1 MTHEGG
7 EEADSMQ
14 DIKVA
19 ILVFQGVE
27 LLDFA
32 GPGEVF
38 SATKG
43 FEVFTV
49 GLEEKPVVSQRFLTL
64 VPAYTLDNC
73 PPPDILVIPGGE
85 LEYLLDHK
93 PLLQWIRASSIKA
106 QHLLSVCTGAGLL
119 ASAGLLNNRKATT
132 FSSYKKRLQELAP
145 TATILH
151 DARVV
156 DNGQVITTAGVSAG
170 IDGALHLLARLKGVQ
185 TAQKT
190 ANYMEYHGWHSSSSL

>member
-1 MTHEGG
+1 MEGA
-7 EEADSMQ
+7 EAENMR

-19 ILVFQGVE
+19 ILIFEGVE

-38 SATKG
+38 SATEG
-43 FEVFTV
+43 FEVYTV
-49 GLEEKPVVSQRFLTL
+49 GLEEKPVLSQRFLTL

-73 PPPDILVIPGGE
+73 PSPDIVVIPGGE
-85 LEYLLDHK
+85 LEYLLDYK
-93 PLLQWIRASSIKA
+93 PLLQWIRATSIKA
-106 QHLLSVCTGAGLL
+106 RHLLSVCTGAGLL
-119 ASAGLLNNRKATT
+119 ASAGLLNERKATT

-145 TATILH
+145 TATILP
-151 DARVV
+151 DARLA

-185 TAQKT
+185 TAQST
-190 ANYMEYHGWHSSSSL
+190 ADYMEYSGWHFTPSY

>member
-1 MTHEGG
+1 MEGA
-7 EEADSMQ
+7 EAESMR

-19 ILVFQGVE
+19 ILIFEGVE

-38 SATKG
+38 AATEG
-43 FEVFTV
+43 FEVYTV
-49 GLEEKPVVSQRFLTL
+49 GLEEKPVLSQRFLTL

-73 PPPDILVIPGGE
+73 PSPDIVVIPGGE
-85 LEYLLDHK
+85 LEYLLSYK
-93 PLLQWIRASSIKA
+93 PLLQWIRATSIKA
-106 QHLLSVCTGAGLL
+106 SHLLSVCTGAGLL
-119 ASAGLLNNRKATT
+119 ASAGLLNERKATT

-145 TATILH
+145 TATILP
-151 DARVV
+151 DARLA

-185 TAQKT
+185 TAQST
-190 ANYMEYHGWHSSSSL
+190 ADYMEYSGWHFTPSY

>member
-1 MTHEGG
+1 MKEG
-7 EEADSMQ
+7 EETERVEN
-14 DIKVA
+14 IKVA
-19 ILVFQGVE
+19 ILIFEGVE

-43 FEVFTV
+43 FEVYTV
-49 GLEEKPVVSQRFLTL
+49 GLEEKPVVSQGFLTL

-73 PPPDILVIPGGE
+73 PSPDILVIPGGE

-93 PLLQWIRASSIKA
+93 PLLHWIRASSIKA
-106 QHLLSVCTGAGLL
+106 RHLLSVCTGAGLL
-119 ASAGLLNNRKATT
+119 ASAGLLNDRKATT
-132 FSSYKKRLQELAP
+132 FSSYKRRLQELAP
-145 TATILH
+145 TATILPN
-151 DARVV
+151 ARVA

-190 ANYMEYHGWHSSSSL
+190 ADYMEYNGWHSTTTL